1 MTYDEYKNLSR
12 LINTANR
19 RLERLERF
27 SGKDVSWAGKRLQS
41 KIDNGKI
48 ERLD

>member
-1 MTYDEYKNLSR
+1 MDEFKSLEKLVNL
-12 LINTANR
+12 ANR

-41 KIDNGKI
+41 KIDNGKV

>member
-1 MTYDEYKNLSR
+1 MDEFKSLEKLVNL
-12 LINTANR
+12 ANR

-27 SGKDVSWAGKRLQS
+27 TGKDVSWAGKRLQS
-41 KIDNGKI
+41 KIDNGKV

>member
-1 MTYDEYKNLSR
+1 MDEFKNLEK
-12 LINTANR
+12 LVNLANR

-41 KIDNGKI
+41 KIDNGKV

>member
-1 MTYDEYKNLSR
+1 MDEFKSLEKLVNL
-12 LINTANR
+12 ANR

-27 SGKDVSWAGKRLQS
+27 SGKNVSWAGKRLQS
-41 KIDNGKI
+41 KIDNGKV

>member
-1 MTYDEYKNLSR
+1 MTNEEYKNLNR
-12 LINTANR
+12 LINIANR

-41 KIDNGKI
+41 KLNNTKL